1 MANAL
6 KRFSLKSSIAFIIWI
21 ITMSVLIIF
30 AVLEI
35 KAIDFDIDRC
45 VPVSI
50 QYHEPVNDE
59 DMEEAFSEPNS
70 GDSVE
75 RLNSYRQ
82 ELTAQKRVAIC
93 WMTGFCA
100 YALAGAVLYCMLR
113 ETGNTKMLLYILLSV
128 MNIVVFYNFPI

>member
-1 MANAL
+1 
-6 KRFSLKSSIAFIIWI
+6 
-21 ITMSVLIIF
+21 MSVLIIF
-30 AVLEI
+30 AVLGI

-50 QYHEPVNDE
+50 QHHEPVNDE

-70 GDSVE
+70 DDSLE

-100 YALAGAVLYCMLR
+100 YALAGAVLYCMLHAAR
-113 ETGNTKMLLYILLSV
+113 DGKYQDASLHLIKRYEYCSV
-128 MNIVVFYNFPI
+128 L